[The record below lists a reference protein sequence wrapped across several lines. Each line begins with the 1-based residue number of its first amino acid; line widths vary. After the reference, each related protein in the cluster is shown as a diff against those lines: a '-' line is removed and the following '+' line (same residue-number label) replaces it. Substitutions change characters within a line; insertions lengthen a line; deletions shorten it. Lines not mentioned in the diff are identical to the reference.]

1 MAMAAWVH
9 KGVPSAGLY
18 AGPLA
23 WLVSLQA
30 KYALVPWICANK
42 LQLIHPVT
50 LVSMLIG
57 LAGTYVSWRAFA
69 TSPEPPPDR
78 SGGGRPHRFVA
89 AMGVLMSLLFTLV
102 ILLQGA
108 AAFFLEGCER

>member
-1 MAMAAWVH
+1 MAAH
-9 KGVPSAGLY
+9 DRAGLPSAGLY

-23 WLVSLQA
+23 WLVSLQV
-30 KYALVPWICANK
+30 KYALVPWVCANK

-50 LVSMLIG
+50 LISVLIG
-57 LAGTYVSWRAFA
+57 LTGAYFSWRALA
-69 TSPEPPPDR
+69 TSSPEPLPDR

-89 AMGVLMSLLFTLV
+89 AVGVLISLLFTLV

>member
-1 MAMAAWVH
+1 MAAH
-9 KGVPSAGLY
+9 YRAGLPSAGLY
-18 AGPLA
+18 AGPVA

-50 LVSMLIG
+50 LVSVLIG
-57 LAGTYVSWRAFA
+57 LAGAYLSWRAFA
-69 TSPEPPPDR
+69 TSSPEPPPDR

-89 AMGVLMSLLFTLV
+89 AVGVLMALLFTLT
-102 ILLQGA
+102 IALQGA